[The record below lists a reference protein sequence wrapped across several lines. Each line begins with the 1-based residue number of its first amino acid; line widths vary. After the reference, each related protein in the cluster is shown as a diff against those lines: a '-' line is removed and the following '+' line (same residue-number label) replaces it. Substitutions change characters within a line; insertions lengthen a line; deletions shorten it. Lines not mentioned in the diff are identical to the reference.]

1 MTRRGPLITLLVAV
15 VLAGV
20 LLAVD
25 LSRAASPVGAAADA
39 QGPSSA
45 APPSAAGAGPS
56 PAAPAAAAPDPG
68 APVGGAQEQF
78 PARAKYT
85 GYTDGNHAAIAV
97 SVRDGKASAYLCDG
111 KSVEGWY
118 QGSALNGTVAAKGRG
133 ANELIGALSGTQ
145 LTGTV
150 SAGGRSWSYTATPSL
165 SPAGLYRSKTATGT
179 TGWIKDSAGNVT
191 GLTNAGG
198 IPQPAPPLDP
208 ATAQAVEGG
217 DRVSGQ

>member
-118 QGSALNGTVAAKGRG
+118 QGSALNGTVAA
-133 ANELIGALSGTQ
+133 TQ